1 MLCIIN
7 SISNSLY
14 PPIQK
19 CCNPVL
25 VTRVVAYLKC
35 NTITTTKIV
44 MFDASVQLKVLL
56 FIKYKANIL
65 HEQYIQEY
73 VAIYSQSVFA
83 CFRVSTMHDNGDTI
97 PNLHGMKE
105 IIAINTIALKY
116 MEIFFMILV

>member
-19 CCNPVL
+19 RCNPVL

-35 NTITTTKIV
+35 NTTTTTKIV
-44 MFDASVQLKVLL
+44 MFDASVQLD
-56 FIKYKANIL
+56 IL

-73 VAIYSQSVFA
+73 VAIYSQSVSA
-83 CFRVSTMHDNGDTI
+83 CFHVSTMHDNGDTI

-116 MEIFFMILV
+116 MEIFFMILI